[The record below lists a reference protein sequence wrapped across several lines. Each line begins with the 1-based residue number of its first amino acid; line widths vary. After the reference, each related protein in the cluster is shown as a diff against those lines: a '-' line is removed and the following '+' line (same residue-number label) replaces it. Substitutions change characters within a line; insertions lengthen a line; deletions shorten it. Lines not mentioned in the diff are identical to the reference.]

1 MKQEPIWKIGAVGLC
16 TGLLLALLLAAPLLA
31 ANRPVVQQQT
41 VFNEDLRVRSG
52 EFLEGDVTVLNGDVT
67 VDSGSEIRGSL
78 VVYAG
83 EVAVEAGGG
92 VVGDIT
98 AFSGD
103 VQIDGNVGGSI
114 TALSGDVDLG
124 GDAFVGGDISV
135 VSGEVDQQRGAVV
148 KGSVLRGPST
158 ALDLPDLPALAVPP
172 PVQQPSLLELLW
184 DLVGRIVLA
193 VLLLGLAAGVGVL
206 LVRVRP
212 AWVEN
217 SRRVLVDRTALS
229 FAAGLLFNL
238 VGGALIALLWLS
250 VCFRPPALLLAL
262 LFGAVNLVGLAALG
276 DEIGLRANAR
286 LGLPRLFRPAIG
298 ILLPGIVV
306 AFFWILGSCF
316 GFFASLTALLV
327 SALGTGAVLVSA
339 LKLSEP
345 PAARAVGGPEVAA
358 EPSSAADGPPA
369 DEPPAARAVG
379 GPEVAAEPFSAAD
392 EPLFDLSERAVQEAE
407 AVQRSDNFT
416 RINGIGIVFDQRL
429 KAAGIV
435 TFAQLARCTPAEI
448 AKIVLWPE
456 GRIRSSA
463 IIEQAQALADEQG

>member
-1 MKQEPIWKIGAVGLC
+1 
-16 TGLLLALLLAAPLLA
+16 
-31 ANRPVVQQQT
+31 
-41 VFNEDLRVRSG
+41 
-52 EFLEGDVTVLNGDVT
+52 
-67 VDSGSEIRGSL
+67 
-78 VVYAG
+78 
-83 EVAVEAGGG
+83 
-92 VVGDIT
+92 
-98 AFSGD
+98 
-103 VQIDGNVGGSI
+103 
-114 TALSGDVDLG
+114 
-124 GDAFVGGDISV
+124 
-135 VSGEVDQQRGAVV
+135 
-148 KGSVLRGPST
+148 
-158 ALDLPDLPALAVPP
+158 
-172 PVQQPSLLELLW
+172 
-184 DLVGRIVLA
+184 VLA

-358 EPSSAADGPPA
+358 EPFSAADGPLS
-369 DEPPAARAVG
+369 DRSESG
-379 GPEVAAEPFSAAD
+379 VA
-392 EPLFDLSERAVQEAE
+392 QEAE

>member
-1 MKQEPIWKIGAVGLC
+1 Q
-16 TGLLLALLLAAPLLA
+16 
-31 ANRPVVQQQT
+31 
-41 VFNEDLRVRSG
+41 
-52 EFLEGDVTVLNGDVT
+52 
-67 VDSGSEIRGSL
+67 GSL

-83 EVAVEAGGG
+83 EVSIEAGGG

-114 TALSGDVDLG
+114 TALSGDVELG
-124 GDAFVGGDISV
+124 AEAFVGGDISV

-148 KGSVLRGPST
+148 QGSVLRGPST
-158 ALDLPDLPALAVPP
+158 ALDLPDLPALAVPS
-172 PVQQPSLLELLW
+172 PVQAPSLLELLW
-184 DLVGRIVLA
+184 NLVGRIVQA

-206 LVRVRP
+206 LVQVRP
-212 AWVEN
+212 AWVET
-217 SRRVLVDRTALS
+217 SRRLLVDRTALS

-238 VGGALIALLWLS
+238 VGGALIGLLWLS

-286 LGLPRLFRPAIG
+286 LGLPRLFRPAVG
-298 ILLPGIVV
+298 ILLPGVVV
-306 AFFWILGSCF
+306 AFLWILGSCF
-316 GFFASLTALLV
+316 GFFAWLMALLV

-339 LKLSEP
+339 LKLSGAQ
-345 PAARAVGGPEVAA
+345 AARAVGGEEVAP
-358 EPSSAADGPPA
+358 ESPSSAAAPL
-369 DEPPAARAVG
+369 
-379 GPEVAAEPFSAAD
+379 S
-392 EPLFDLSERAVQEAE
+392 EPLPEPLSDLPESGAAQEAE
-407 AVQRSDNFT
+407 TVQRSDNFT

-448 AKIVLWPE
+448 ARIVLWPE

>member
-1 MKQEPIWKIGAVGLC
+1 
-16 TGLLLALLLAAPLLA
+16 
-31 ANRPVVQQQT
+31 
-41 VFNEDLRVRSG
+41 
-52 EFLEGDVTVLNGDVT
+52 
-67 VDSGSEIRGSL
+67 
-78 VVYAG
+78 
-83 EVAVEAGGG
+83 
-92 VVGDIT
+92 
-98 AFSGD
+98 

-358 EPSSAADGPPA
+358 EPFSAADGPLS
-369 DEPPAARAVG
+369 DRSESG
-379 GPEVAAEPFSAAD
+379 VA
-392 EPLFDLSERAVQEAE
+392 QEAE

>member
-1 MKQEPIWKIGAVGLC
+1 MKQKASWKIGAVGLC
-16 TGLLLALLLAAPLLA
+16 AGLLLGGLLASPLLA

-52 EFLEGDVTVLNGDVT
+52 EVLEGDITVLNGDVT
-67 VDSGSEIRGSL
+67 LDSDSEIQGSL

-83 EVAVEAGGG
+83 EVSIEAGGG

-114 TALSGDVDLG
+114 TALSGDVELG
-124 GDAFVGGDISV
+124 AEAFVGGDISV

-148 KGSVLRGPST
+148 QGSVLRGPST
-158 ALDLPDLPALAVPP
+158 ALDLPDLPALAVPS
-172 PVQQPSLLELLW
+172 PVQAPSLLELLW
-184 DLVGRIVLA
+184 NLVGRIVQA

-206 LVRVRP
+206 LVQVRP
-212 AWVEN
+212 AWVET
-217 SRRVLVDRTALS
+217 SRRLLVDRTALS

-238 VGGALIALLWLS
+238 VGGALIGLLWLS

-286 LGLPRLFRPAIG
+286 LGLPRLFRPAVG
-298 ILLPGIVV
+298 ILLPGVVV
-306 AFFWILGSCF
+306 AFLWILGSCF
-316 GFFASLTALLV
+316 GFFAWLMALLV

-339 LKLSEP
+339 LKLSGAQ
-345 PAARAVGGPEVAA
+345 AARAVGGEEVAP
-358 EPSSAADGPPA
+358 ESPSSAADPL
-369 DEPPAARAVG
+369 
-379 GPEVAAEPFSAAD
+379 S
-392 EPLFDLSERAVQEAE
+392 EPLPEPLSDLPESGAAQEAE
-407 AVQRSDNFT
+407 TVQRSDNFT

-448 AKIVLWPE
+448 ARIVLWPE

>member
-172 PVQQPSLLELLW
+172 PVQQPSLLEFLW

-358 EPSSAADGPPA
+358 EPSSAAD
-369 DEPPAARAVG
+369 EPPAARAVG